1 MAEGIAD
8 ADLAEKGEAPPER
21 TDALQQDALAHG
33 GSLRPDEFGRL
44 LRQRRTA
51 GKPGDKE
58 ASGHG
63 NKQTGS
69 EHPATE
75 MKDQILILIHDVIGK
90 PDDIR
95 QTDGSGEE
103 AQQAAQQ
110 GGEPGIEQILGH
122 DDRRGI
128 AHGFEGADLGALLI
142 YHAGHGGDTDQGGHK
157 HKEHRKHHRDA
168 VHDGAVVLKG
178 NIAWIGRAVECK
190 KLRLQRIFQFRLS
203 VGQLLLCILQFLPC
217 LSELA
222 VSLVLAVVILHPASG
237 QLLFR
242 VLQLLSAGLERGA
255 GEIQF
260 HLLGGELDSFV

>member
-1 MAEGIAD
+1 
-8 ADLAEKGEAPPER
+8 
-21 TDALQQDALAHG
+21 
-33 GSLRPDEFGRL
+33 
-44 LRQRRTA
+44 
-51 GKPGDKE
+51 
-58 ASGHG
+58 
-63 NKQTGS
+63 
-69 EHPATE
+69 

-128 AHGFEGADLGALLI
+128 AHGFEGADLGTLLV

-157 HKEHRKHHRDA
+157 YKEHRKHHRDA
-168 VHDGAVVLKG
+168 VHDGTVVLEG
-178 NIAWIGRAVECK
+178 HIAWIGRAVQCK
-190 KLRLQRIFQFRLS
+190 KLRLQRIFQLRLS
-203 VGQLLLCILQFLPC
+203 VGQLLLRILQFLPC

-242 VLQLLSAGLERGA
+242 VLQLLPAGLESGT
-255 GEIQF
+255 GHIQF
-260 HLLGGELDSFV
+260 HLFRRISQTIIQQVKALIDGVQKVVTVQLACQPG